1 MKKESRAMTIRNN
14 NSGMIKRLAQAE
26 YRSNKSRNRL
36 MMLAVAMTVIVIFCI
51 FTVMKGRIDAEYLME
66 VREEGSASNT
76 SLENPTQAQIEQI
89 KNLPYVK
96 NVGLINSFASAGVD
110 GKMQFV
116 CTVADESAY
125 EDMYVPAFSD
135 IEGSYPEK
143 ENELMLSIR
152 GLQEIGIT
160 EPALG
165 MEISIGIVLDSDDIR
180 YKTFILSGYY
190 TDYVHPV
197 ISPPIGFF
205 SESYLNE
212 LGFSMEKPTRL
223 LIQQKDYL
231 TGETV
236 EQRLYKDVE
245 TRDDVQRFESED
257 SVNYNVIVR
266 TIGGYDIA
274 GMGILLIFVCVF
286 FLNYNVMNISVNRD
300 MQYYGMLKTLGTTNR
315 QIRAVLYRQI
325 MKIALLGCI
334 IGSLISSFIVVILLP
349 RILSHYYLNN
359 YGVSSDM
366 MKFHGSLLVF
376 SILCAILT
384 ALVSVLIPAVRAG
397 RIAPVESVKYIGKTG
412 NTRKFAKCRKQG
424 KEIQED
430 TQLQQKM
437 CVRQI
442 EYMNQSVQL
451 QQDADTSH
459 HVHTKQGKYKRH
471 RKNSMAHMAWRNIL
485 RNRHSLFLSILS
497 LFIGLTAA
505 LSSVLVTRGLDYT
518 NNFKL
523 FPDFTLISVYNPM
536 TEDYD
541 DSYQAVTQKEID
553 YFSSIDGVKDVQTQY
568 GNYLYLSADEPLW
581 EPYLKGYENAYT
593 TGGEKYRQEMME
605 NVKNNFCAI
614 VFLADQDFISELED
628 YVAQNDINL
637 DMESFLKGEAAICVD
652 KDMYSQKLSQ
662 RSDEFIG
669 DSFTIADTRKNSL
682 GQMKFA
688 GNLDVTTKTSPKLQR
703 IIHLYGP
710 DIIMT
715 EEAFERLGITR
726 IPMNVD
732 VYVTADRE
740 PQIKRSFNQYMEKK
754 RQQIP
759 PSEQDEKLPFLNI
772 NSDNLAAAQ
781 DEIKT
786 MQTAMYAVS
795 ILLILLGIFNYLN
808 TVVVGLWARRR
819 EIAMMEAI
827 GITRRQLRQML
838 VWEGLYYSLII
849 TALLT
854 TAGSAALYGVYKIVH
869 SRLGYARFY
878 FPYIPLAGII
888 LVMILVC
895 VGVPLFIYRKIASE
909 SVIERLRLSRE

>member
-1 MKKESRAMTIRNN
+1 
-14 NSGMIKRLAQAE
+14 MIKKLAEAE
-26 YRSNKSRNRL
+26 YGSNKSRNRL

-51 FTVMKGRIDAEYLME
+51 FSVMKGRIDAEYLME

-76 SLENPTQAQIEQI
+76 SLENPTQSQIEQI
-89 KNLPYVK
+89 KNLPYIK
-96 NVGLINSFASAGVD
+96 NVGLINSFAAAGVD
-110 GKMQFV
+110 GNKQFV

-135 IEGSYPEK
+135 IEGSYPQK

-160 EPALG
+160 DPVLG
-165 MEISIGIVLDSDDIR
+165 MEISIGVVLDADDIR

-212 LGFSMEKPTRL
+212 LGFSMDEPTRL

-231 TGETV
+231 AGETV

-274 GMGILLIFVCVF
+274 GLGILLIFVCVF

-300 MQYYGMLKTLGTTNR
+300 MQYYGMLKTLGVTNR

-325 MKIALLGCI
+325 MKITLLGCL
-334 IGSLISSFIVVILLP
+334 IGGVISSFIVVVLLP
-349 RILSHYYLNN
+349 GILSHYYLNN
-359 YGVSSDM
+359 YGLSSDM
-366 MKFHGSLLVF
+366 MQFHGSLLVF
-376 SILCAILT
+376 SMLCAIVT
-384 ALVSVLIPAVRAG
+384 ALVSVLIPAVKAG
-397 RIAPVESVKYIGKTG
+397 RIAPVESAKYIGKTG
-412 NTRKFAKCRKQG
+412 NIRKYANYIMQSKQ
-424 KEIQED
+424 KQQNE
-430 TQLQQKM
+430 QLQQ
-437 CVRQI
+437 
-442 EYMNQSVQL
+442 N
-451 QQDADTSH
+451 
-459 HVHTKQGKYKRH
+459 KYNRH
-471 RKNSMAHMAWRNIL
+471 RKNSMAHMAWRNTL

-536 TEDYD
+536 AEGYD
-541 DSYQAVTQKEID
+541 DSYQAVTQEEID
-553 YFSSIDGVKDVQTQY
+553 YFSSLDGVKDVQTQY

-593 TGGEKYRQEMME
+593 VGGEKNRQEIME
-605 NVKNNFCAI
+605 NAKNNFCSI
-614 VFLADQDFISELED
+614 VFLADHDFISELED

-652 KDMYSQKLSQ
+652 KEMYSQKLSQ
-662 RSDEFIG
+662 QSDEYIG
-669 DSFTIADTRKNSL
+669 DSFTICDTQKNIL

-688 GNLDVTTKTSPKLQR
+688 GNLDVTTKTSPKLKR

-715 EEAFERLGITR
+715 EEAFERLGIAR

-740 PQIKRSFNQYMEKK
+740 PQIKRSFNQYMERK

-759 PSEQDEKLPFLNI
+759 PSEQNDKLPFLNI

-854 TAGSAALYGVYKIVH
+854 TAGTAILYAVYRIVH

-878 FPYIPLAGII
+878 FPYMPLAGIVLI
-888 LVMILVC
+888 MIIVC
-895 VGVPLFIYRKIASE
+895 VGVPLVIYRRIAAE
-909 SVIERLRLSRE
+909 SVIERLRRSRE

>member
-110 GKMQFV
+110 GKKQFV

-236 EQRLYKDVE
+236 ERRLYKDVE

-300 MQYYGMLKTLGTTNR
+300 MQYYGMLKTLGMTNR
-315 QIRAVLYRQI
+315 QIRAILYRQI

-359 YGVSSDM
+359 YGLSSDM

-376 SILCAILT
+376 SIFCAILT

-430 TQLQQKM
+430 VQLQQKM
-437 CVRQI
+437 CVSQI
-442 EYMNQSVQL
+442 ENINQSVQL

-459 HVHTKQGKYKRH
+459 HVHAKQGRYKRH
-471 RKNSMAHMAWRNIL
+471 RKNSMAHMAWRNTL

-523 FPDFTLISVYNPM
+523 FPDFTLISVNNPM

-568 GNYLYLSADEPLW
+568 VNYLYLSADEPLW
-581 EPYLKGYENAYT
+581 EPYLNGYENGYT
-593 TGGEKYRQEMME
+593 MGGEKYRQEMME
-605 NVKNNFCAI
+605 NVKNNFWAI

-637 DMESFLKGEAAICVD
+637 DMDSFLKGEAAICVD

-662 RSDEFIG
+662 QSDEFIG
-669 DSFTIADTRKNSL
+669 DSFTIADTRKNFL

-688 GNLDVTTKTSPKLQR
+688 GNLDVTTKTSPELKR

-772 NSDNLAAAQ
+772 NSDNLAAAK

-909 SVIERLRLSRE
+909 SVIERLRRSRE

>member
-1 MKKESRAMTIRNN
+1 
-14 NSGMIKRLAQAE
+14 MIKKLAEAE
-26 YRSNKSRNRL
+26 YGSNKSRNRL

-51 FTVMKGRIDAEYLME
+51 FSVMKGRIDAEYLME

-76 SLENPTQAQIEQI
+76 SLENPTQSQIEQI
-89 KNLPYVK
+89 KNLPYIK
-96 NVGLINSFASAGVD
+96 NVGLINSFAAAGVD
-110 GKMQFV
+110 GNKQFV

-135 IEGSYPEK
+135 IEGSYPQK

-160 EPALG
+160 DPVLG
-165 MEISIGIVLDSDDIR
+165 MEISIGVVLDADDIR
-180 YKTFILSGYY
+180 YKTFTLSGYY

-212 LGFSMEKPTRL
+212 LGFSMDEPTRL

-231 TGETV
+231 AGETV

-274 GMGILLIFVCVF
+274 GLGILLIFVCVF

-300 MQYYGMLKTLGTTNR
+300 MQYYGMLKTLGVTNR

-325 MKIALLGCI
+325 MKITLLGCL
-334 IGSLISSFIVVILLP
+334 IGGVISSFIVVVLLP
-349 RILSHYYLNN
+349 GILSHYYLNN

-366 MKFHGSLLVF
+366 MKFHGSLLVL
-376 SILCAILT
+376 SMLCAIVT

-397 RIAPVESVKYIGKTG
+397 RIAPVESAKYIGKTG
-412 NTRKFAKCRKQG
+412 NIRKSANYIMQSKQQQQN
-424 KEIQED
+424 E
-430 TQLQQKM
+430 QLQQK
-437 CVRQI
+437 VYESQI
-442 EYMNQSVQL
+442 EYIHQSVEP
-451 QQDADTSH
+451 QQDTNTSH
-459 HVHTKQGKYKRH
+459 HVRTKKDKYVRH
-471 RKNSMAHMAWRNIL
+471 RKNSMAHMAWRNTL

-536 TEDYD
+536 AEGYD
-541 DSYQAVTQKEID
+541 DSYQAVTQEEID
-553 YFSSIDGVKDVQTQY
+553 YFSSLDGVKDVQTQY

-593 TGGEKYRQEMME
+593 VGGEKNRQEIME
-605 NVKNNFCAI
+605 NAKNNFCSI
-614 VFLADQDFISELED
+614 VFLADHDFISELED

-652 KDMYSQKLSQ
+652 KEMYSQKLSQ
-662 RSDEFIG
+662 QSDEYIG
-669 DSFTIADTRKNSL
+669 DGFTICDTQKNIL

-688 GNLDVTTKTSPKLQR
+688 GNLDVTTKTSPKLKR

-715 EEAFERLGITR
+715 EEAFERLGIAQ

-732 VYVTADRE
+732 VYVTTDRE
-740 PQIKRSFNQYMEKK
+740 PQIKRSFNQYMERK

-759 PSEQDEKLPFLNI
+759 PSEQNDKLPFLNI

-854 TAGSAALYGVYKIVH
+854 TAGSAILYAVYRIVH

-878 FPYIPLAGII
+878 FPYMPLAGIVLI
-888 LVMILVC
+888 MIIVC
-895 VGVPLFIYRKIASE
+895 VGVPLIIYRRIATE
-909 SVIERLRLSRE
+909 SVIERLRRSRE

>member
-36 MMLAVAMTVIVIFCI
+36 MMQAVAMTVIVIFCI

-89 KNLPYVK
+89 KKLPYVK

-110 GKMQFV
+110 GKEQFV

-165 MEISIGIVLDSDDIR
+165 MDISIGIVLDSDDIR

-205 SESYLNE
+205 SESYLDE

-231 TGETV
+231 TGENV

-245 TRDDVQRFESED
+245 TKDDVQRFESED

-300 MQYYGMLKTLGTTNR
+300 MQYYGMLKTLGMTNR

-359 YGVSSDM
+359 YGLSSDM

-430 TQLQQKM
+430 AQLQQKM
-437 CVRQI
+437 CVSQI
-442 EYMNQSVQL
+442 EYINQGVQL

-459 HVHTKQGKYKRH
+459 HVYAKQGRYKRH
-471 RKNSMAHMAWRNIL
+471 RKDSMAHMAWRN
-485 RNRHSLFLSILS
+485 
-497 LFIGLTAA
+497 
-505 LSSVLVTRGLDYT
+505 
-518 NNFKL
+518 
-523 FPDFTLISVYNPM
+523 TL
-536 TEDYD
+536 
-541 DSYQAVTQKEID
+541 
-553 YFSSIDGVKDVQTQY
+553 
-568 GNYLYLSADEPLW
+568 
-581 EPYLKGYENAYT
+581 
-593 TGGEKYRQEMME
+593 
-605 NVKNNFCAI
+605 
-614 VFLADQDFISELED
+614 
-628 YVAQNDINL
+628 
-637 DMESFLKGEAAICVD
+637 
-652 KDMYSQKLSQ
+652 
-662 RSDEFIG
+662 
-669 DSFTIADTRKNSL
+669 
-682 GQMKFA
+682 
-688 GNLDVTTKTSPKLQR
+688 
-703 IIHLYGP
+703 
-710 DIIMT
+710 
-715 EEAFERLGITR
+715 
-726 IPMNVD
+726 
-732 VYVTADRE
+732 
-740 PQIKRSFNQYMEKK
+740 
-754 RQQIP
+754 
-759 PSEQDEKLPFLNI
+759 
-772 NSDNLAAAQ
+772 
-781 DEIKT
+781 
-786 MQTAMYAVS
+786 
-795 ILLILLGIFNYLN
+795 
-808 TVVVGLWARRR
+808 
-819 EIAMMEAI
+819 
-827 GITRRQLRQML
+827 
-838 VWEGLYYSLII
+838 
-849 TALLT
+849 
-854 TAGSAALYGVYKIVH
+854 
-869 SRLGYARFY
+869 
-878 FPYIPLAGII
+878 
-888 LVMILVC
+888 
-895 VGVPLFIYRKIASE
+895 
-909 SVIERLRLSRE
+909 